1 MILLDTC
8 ALIYDALAPARL
20 GRRAARLIE
29 AGAAAGE
36 LGCSDISLWETA
48 MLAAEGRIALPTST
62 AAFLALALE
71 ARRIRMAPITP
82 EIAEL
87 SCGDRFHHA
96 DPADRIIA
104 ATALV
109 LDAPIVTCD
118 ARLREMRGLKT
129 VW

>member
-1 MILLDTC
+1 VILLDTC
-8 ALIYDALAPARL
+8 ALIYDALDPRRL

-29 AGAAAGE
+29 EEAGSRG
-36 LGCSDISLWETA
+36 LLCSDISLWETA
-48 MLAAEGRIALPTST
+48 MLAARGRLTLPTSP
-62 AAFLALALE
+62 AQFLTLALE
-71 ARRIRMAPITP
+71 ARSVQVAPITP

-104 ATALV
+104 ATAIV
-109 LDAPIVTCD
+109 LDAPVVTCD
-118 ARLREMRGLKT
+118 ARLREVRGLKT

>member
-29 AGAAAGE
+29 EGAAAGE
-36 LGCSDISLWETA
+36 LACSDISLWETA
-48 MLAAEGRIALPTST
+48 MLAAKGRLALPTTS
-62 AAFLALALE
+62 ARFLALALE
-71 ARRIRMAPITP
+71 ARGIRVAPITP
-82 EIAEL
+82 EIAQAA
-87 SCGDRFHHA
+87 CGERFSHA

-104 ATALV
+104 ATALA

-118 ARLREMRGLKT
+118 ARLREVPGLKT